1 MRRNVTH
8 AATRTARVTI
18 ARASRLLNFHR
29 RRPPVGAPPGT
40 LVFPEDAAPVTLNVM
55 VYDVQGVEERSGVSV
70 DDLPALLADDRV
82 TWIDVQGL
90 GDEAILRRLAQI
102 FEIHPLAMEDV
113 VNVPQ
118 RPKAESYDRQ
128 HLVITRM
135 MKTTDDGALDVEQV
149 SLFVGP
155 GYVLSLQ
162 ERPGDVFD
170 PVRARIRSGKG
181 LIRRSGPDYLAYAL
195 IDAILDGYYPALER
209 LGDRIQRLE
218 EGVAGPPTQTARLEI
233 HGVRRDLLVLRR
245 AVWPQREAVAALV
258 REESPLIGT
267 TVRQYLRDCLDHA
280 VQILDVIDTYHELA
294 GNLMEMHQ
302 SSVGQRSNEVMK
314 VLTIMA
320 SIFIPLTFLAG
331 LYGMNFDYL
340 PELHVRWAYPLLLG
354 VMIAVA
360 VGMLVYFRRRGWLGE
375 EEGDGE

>member
-1 MRRNVTH
+1 
-8 AATRTARVTI
+8 
-18 ARASRLLNFHR
+18 
-29 RRPPVGAPPGT
+29 
-40 LVFPEDAAPVTLNVM
+40 
-55 VYDVQGVEERSGVSV
+55 
-70 DDLPALLADDRV
+70 V

-128 HLVITRM
+128 QLVITRM
-135 MKTTDDGALDVEQV
+135 MKTADDGALDVEQV

-209 LGDRIQRLE
+209 LGDRIQILE
-218 EGVAGPPTQTARLEI
+218 EGVSQAPTRAARLGI
-233 HGVRRDLLVLRR
+233 HRVRRDLLVLRR

-258 REESPLIGT
+258 REESPLIGP

-294 GNLMEMHQ
+294 GNLMEMYQ
-302 SSVGQRSNEVMK
+302 SSVGQRSNDVMK
-314 VLTIMA
+314 LLTIMA

-340 PELHVRWAYPLLLG
+340 PELHYRWFYHALLG
-354 VMIAVA
+354 VMVLLA
-360 VGMLVYFRRRGWLGE
+360 VGMLIYFKRKGWLGE
-375 EEGDGE
+375 EDGDGE